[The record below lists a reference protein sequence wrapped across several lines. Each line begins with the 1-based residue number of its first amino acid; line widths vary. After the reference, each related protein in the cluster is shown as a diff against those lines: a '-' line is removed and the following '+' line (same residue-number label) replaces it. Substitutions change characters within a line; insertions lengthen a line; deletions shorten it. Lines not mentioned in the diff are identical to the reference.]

1 MLRLSLQGPTRE
13 RRRSVAII
21 VLVFLETALVTMALI
36 PAQEWTHLLP
46 NAPGA
51 ALDGPFPAEVAV
63 IIPVLLY
70 LVPTLVGFLCRHW
83 QQALLYA
90 TLPAW
95 IGLGLF
101 VTAAS
106 FKVGIFYLVSADS
119 VTANVSV
126 LELFAALGAIG
137 WLAQYIFFSHTAA
150 SKR

>member
-1 MLRLSLQGPTRE
+1 MLRLSLQGTTRQ
-13 RRRSVAII
+13 RQRAIAVI
-21 VLVFLETALVTMALI
+21 VLVLLETALVTMALI

-51 ALDGPFPAEVAV
+51 ALNGPFPSGVAA
-63 IIPVLLY
+63 IIPLLLY

-106 FKVGIFYLVSADS
+106 FKVGVFYLVSADS

-126 LELFAALGAIG
+126 LELFAALGGMG
-137 WLAQYIFFSHTAA
+137 WLAQSILLPRLAA
-150 SKR
+150 RR

>member
-1 MLRLSLQGPTRE
+1 MLRLSLQGTTRE
-13 RRRSVAII
+13 RQRAIAVI
-21 VLVFLETALVTMALI
+21 ALVLLETALVTMALI
-36 PAQEWTHLLP
+36 PAQEWTRLLP
-46 NAPGA
+46 NSPSA
-51 ALDGPFPAEVAV
+51 ALNGPFPSGVAV
-63 IIPVLLY
+63 VVPILLY

-106 FKVGIFYLVSADS
+106 FKMGVFYLVSADS

-126 LELFAALGAIG
+126 LELFAALGGMG
-137 WLAQYIFFSHTAA
+137 WLAQYIFLPHPPV
-150 SKR
+150 RR

>member
-1 MLRLSLQGPTRE
+1 MLRLSLQGPARE
-13 RRRSVAII
+13 RRRSLAVIA
-21 VLVFLETALVTMALI
+21 LVVVETALVTMALI

-51 ALDGPFPAEVAV
+51 ALDGPFPPTVAL
-63 IIPVLLY
+63 IIPALLY

-101 VTAAS
+101 VIAAS

-137 WLAQYIFFSHTAA
+137 WLARYLVLSHTPA
-150 SKR
+150 SR